1 MQPNSSSRGVY
12 RSACFLVG
20 AILFLITLGG
30 QVTTRV
36 AGMAVPDWPG
46 TFGQNMFLY
55 PWSSMTRSMYVFLE
69 HSHRLVASG
78 VGLITLVVTF
88 LVFLTQPKGWA
99 RRLAVAASVLVVCQG
114 VLGGQRVIQASWVL
128 GLCHGCLAQGYLLV
142 AGSLALVLSNFWRS
156 PGIGD
161 DMAKSRARMIW
172 AMTALVFTQTILG
185 ALMRHEGPGFLSIPD
200 FPTIYGEWMPA
211 FWDSAVLAKINQ
223 YRAIQLQWPE
233 TSRTL
238 ILWQILHRTLG
249 ILAAVGIFGGAIWS
263 VKATTAPSWWRKGVV
278 GWVFLAVVQVLLGI
292 SILWTGRIPEVAT
305 LHVLIG
311 AGLTLTGWLLGL
323 ASWRTAHVL
332 PLVTKQKSESI
343 RQCHGRGAR

>member
-128 GLCHGCLAQGYLLV
+128 GLCHGCLAQGYL
-142 AGSLALVLSNFWRS
+142 W
-156 PGIGD
+156 
-161 DMAKSRARMIW
+161 
-172 AMTALVFTQTILG
+172 
-185 ALMRHEGPGFLSIPD
+185 
-200 FPTIYGEWMPA
+200 
-211 FWDSAVLAKINQ
+211 
-223 YRAIQLQWPE
+223 WPE
-233 TSRTL
+233 
-238 ILWQILHRTLG
+238 
-249 ILAAVGIFGGAIWS
+249 V
-263 VKATTAPSWWRKGVV
+263 
-278 GWVFLAVVQVLLGI
+278 
-292 SILWTGRIPEVAT
+292 
-305 LHVLIG
+305 
-311 AGLTLTGWLLGL
+311 
-323 ASWRTAHVL
+323 
-332 PLVTKQKSESI
+332 
-343 RQCHGRGAR
+343 

>member
-99 RRLAVAASVLVVCQG
+99 RRLAVAASVLVACQG
-114 VLGGQRVIQASWVL
+114 LFPAGAPFFKLRKKFQRKIIWEKPSPIAAKVI
-128 GLCHGCLAQGYLLV
+128 
-142 AGSLALVLSNFWRS
+142 N
-156 PGIGD
+156 
-161 DMAKSRARMIW
+161 
-172 AMTALVFTQTILG
+172 
-185 ALMRHEGPGFLSIPD
+185 
-200 FPTIYGEWMPA
+200 
-211 FWDSAVLAKINQ
+211 
-223 YRAIQLQWPE
+223 
-233 TSRTL
+233 
-238 ILWQILHRTLG
+238 
-249 ILAAVGIFGGAIWS
+249 
-263 VKATTAPSWWRKGVV
+263 
-278 GWVFLAVVQVLLGI
+278 
-292 SILWTGRIPEVAT
+292 
-305 LHVLIG
+305 
-311 AGLTLTGWLLGL
+311 
-323 ASWRTAHVL
+323 
-332 PLVTKQKSESI
+332 
-343 RQCHGRGAR
+343 